1 MRTFVVVI
9 PAELVAQFLQ
19 SLDRVS
25 GTVVGLELL
34 ERAVIQLKRP
44 AGLRVAG
51 ARVEL
56 VNVQCGESLLE
67 VHRLMPLT

>member
-44 AGLRVAG
+44 AGLRVPG
-51 ARVEL
+51 REL
-56 VNVQCGESLLE
+56 SW
-67 VHRLMPLT
+67 